1 MTTSNETST
10 TQLSE
15 VAQHAIWR
23 IFGNGLAPLKQS
35 TCRDL
40 VEPIIQKQLRKT
52 GEANRAIA
60 EIRSWFDPDGGPNQL
75 RLDVSELVAEI
86 IIDGIRDA
94 LSATTGIEN
103 HDTAFWAL
111 GSIRT
116 DLSAPIILASWSPE
130 QIDRFAAYA
139 LDTLESLHEKGNII
153 DPKHI
158 VGPDIRGATAHPHEI
173 GHDDPLRTFHVGPD
187 TVYEAY
193 RLMYP
198 GIPSVVDLLLE
209 LKPEMLPDLVD
220 KIQNHLMQSF
230 AASCLAGIRATSDY
244 RQPLNWIA
252 DTSSTALIALAILHT
267 LEIVHERETAS
278 RTLPNSGAVETV
290 YSVAVSDPI
299 ADLVSSLAA
308 LGPARSTWWAF
319 ELLNHTSFGP
329 DQKRATAEQ
338 VEERCTELLNDN
350 VLNRWSDEVTN
361 ELEDGL
367 RRARLA
373 PRGKPLA
380 DIAWR
385 MRDAQPEKASQI
397 SGLILDEHERRMAT
411 ALEDNKHFPYLAS
424 RWNYQDWLTALG
436 AAVVMLHNDL
446 DPMDWAMNK
455 CKALPLSAWDADE
468 EGRVFHVADR
478 VARTQMT
485 VGLYAVQL
493 LTDAGRVLDSGKLR
507 TFAEKVWAHADF
519 VRKYCDLLI
528 EDSVTTEFAARVA
541 AGFGEPD
548 QAWVLQ
554 QANSPAVDPQT
565 LWTLLDQ
572 IKRQDNAAIH
582 EDTSE
587 EIRKIASDR
596 YVNSVEASPQ
606 SALHLANLWVLL
618 DAPQEAAETVQ
629 VLLTYHPS
637 HADRAHAIP
646 AMKMLAF
653 AESRGVLAND
663 LVETSRS
670 IYDNL
675 WGSTLRRMK
684 STRNRKLTPSW
695 DVQRMHRTQVLD
707 RRRGWTRNATSY
719 PTWAC
724 WHHHVALCLLGG
736 AFLLSLQQAWGERCP
751 GSRGRKS
758 TGWCGRC
765 CPGNGSGRMSCCGGS
780 RIPRIVTNGPGVP
793 MPSVEPPFAHPRAS
807 LLEPL

>member
-1 MTTSNETST
+1 MTSNAPPTIH
-10 TQLSE
+10 LSV
-15 VAQHAIWR
+15 VAQQVIWR

-52 GEANRAIA
+52 DEADRAIA
-60 EIRSWFDPDGGPNQL
+60 EIRSWLDPDGGPNQL
-75 RLDVSELVAEI
+75 RPDMSEAVAEI
-86 IIDGIRDA
+86 IIDGIREA

-103 HDTAFWAL
+103 HDTAFWAM
-111 GSIRT
+111 GSIRS
-116 DLSAPIILASWSPE
+116 DLSAPIMRASWSPE
-130 QIDRFAAYA
+130 HIDRFAAYA

-158 VGPDIRGATAHPHEI
+158 VGPYIRGATAHPPEI

-209 LKPEMLPDLVD
+209 LKPEMLPELVD
-220 KIQNHLMQSF
+220 KIQNQLMQSF

-267 LEIVHERETAS
+267 LEIVHEREIAS
-278 RTLPNSGAVETV
+278 STLPTSGAAETV
-290 YSVAVSDPI
+290 DSVAVSGPI

-338 VEERCTELLNDN
+338 VEERCTQLLNDN
-350 VLNRWSDEVTN
+350 VLNHWSDEVIN

-367 RRARLA
+367 RRARLE

-380 DIAWR
+380 DIAWGLR
-385 MRDAQPEKASQI
+385 EAQPEKACRI
-397 SGLILDEHERRMAT
+397 SGIILDEHERRMT
-411 ALEDNKHFPYLAS
+411 MALEDFLQFPYFAG
-424 RWNYQDWLTALG
+424 RWHYNDWLTALG
-436 AAVVMLHNDL
+436 EAVVIHHNDL

-468 EGRVFHVADR
+468 EGGVFRVADR

-493 LTDAGRVLDSGKLR
+493 LTDAGRVLDCDKLR
-507 TFAEKVWAHADF
+507 TFAEKVWAHAGF
-519 VRKYCDLLI
+519 VRQYCDLLV
-528 EDSVTTEFAARVA
+528 EDSGTTDFAARVVA
-541 AGFGEPD
+541 VFGEPD

-554 QANSPAVDPQT
+554 QANSPGVDPQT

-572 IKRQDNAAIH
+572 MKRQDNAAIH
-582 EDTSE
+582 DDTSE

-596 YVNSVEASPQ
+596 YINSVEASPQ
-606 SALHLANLWVLL
+606 SAPHLANLWVLL
-618 DAPQEAAETVQ
+618 DAPQEAAKTAQ
-629 VLLTYHPS
+629 ISNHLPS
-637 HADRAHAIP
+637 IKR
-646 AMKMLAF
+646 
-653 AESRGVLAND
+653 
-663 LVETSRS
+663 
-670 IYDNL
+670 
-675 WGSTLRRMK
+675 
-684 STRNRKLTPSW
+684 
-695 DVQRMHRTQVLD
+695 
-707 RRRGWTRNATSY
+707 
-719 PTWAC
+719 
-724 WHHHVALCLLGG
+724 
-736 AFLLSLQQAWGERCP
+736 
-751 GSRGRKS
+751 
-758 TGWCGRC
+758 
-765 CPGNGSGRMSCCGGS
+765 
-780 RIPRIVTNGPGVP
+780 
-793 MPSVEPPFAHPRAS
+793 
-807 LLEPL
+807 